1 MLSAKRLTVRLGH
14 LLSAPWMVVTWGR
27 FLSVLRLMVRSG
39 RWWLSLGGWSWH
51 VFYLHPVDG
60 KTRTMISEVRL
71 MVALDRYHLQ

>member
-1 MLSAKRLTVRLGH
+1 MLSAKWLTVRLGH

-51 VFYLHPVDG
+51 VCYLYTVDG
-60 KTRTMISEVRL
+60 EVKTMLSEVRL
-71 MVALDRYHLQ
+71 MVVLDRCHLQ